1 MKPPGGGQSQL
12 RYLHDPPVL
21 RVLIVGRMTS
31 ASRLIPLIIASAL
44 FMENMDSTVIATSLP
59 AIARDLGTDPIV
71 LKLAFTTYLLSL
83 TVFIPIS
90 GWLADRFGARHVF
103 RAAILTFTL
112 GSIACGMATSLGG
125 LVAARALQGIGG
137 AMMVPVGRII
147 LLRAIPKSEL
157 VDALAWLT
165 IPALIGPMVGP
176 PVGGFITDTFGWRW
190 VFWMNVPFGI
200 AAIGLATWLMPE
212 TGVEKVPPLDLRGF
226 LLSGI
231 GLSSLVFGLTVLG
244 RDVLPGSLPLGMVV
258 FGLVMVTLYVLHAR
272 RVEAPILDLRLLR
285 IETFRAGVVGGSLFR
300 LGVGAVPFLLP
311 LMFQIGYGMSAFQSG
326 LITFIAA
333 VGAISMKFG
342 AAKLIRRFGFR
353 QLLLVNGVLA
363 SVSIS
368 VMGLLS
374 DTTPYVIALALLFI
388 GGFLRSLQFTAMN
401 AMSYADVT
409 SEQASYA
416 TGLYTVAQ
424 QLSLAAGVV
433 LAAFVL
439 EAAQWWRAEQALMP
453 MDFTIAF
460 AVVAVCSLGALSQFL
475 NLSPSAGES
484 VSGKGTAAHSD
495 VRDGKA
501 DV

>member
-1 MKPPGGGQSQL
+1 
-12 RYLHDPPVL
+12 
-21 RVLIVGRMTS
+21 MTS
-31 ASRLIPLIIASAL
+31 ASRIIPLIIASAL

-103 RAAILTFTL
+103 RIAILTFTL
-112 GSIACGMATSLGG
+112 GSIACGMAQSLGW
-125 LVAARALQGIGG
+125 LVAARALQGVGG

-165 IPALIGPMVGP
+165 IPALLGPLVGP
-176 PVGGFITDTFGWRW
+176 PAGGFITDTFGWRW
-190 VFWMNVPFGI
+190 IFWMNVPFGI
-200 AAIGLATWLMPE
+200 VAIGLATWMMPE
-212 TGVEKVPPLDLRGF
+212 TVVDKVPPLDLRGF
-226 LLSGI
+226 ILSGL
-231 GLSSLVFGLTVLG
+231 GLSTLVFGLTVVG
-244 RDVLPGSLPLGMVV
+244 RDVLPGYWPTALMG
-258 FGLVMVTLYVLHAR
+258 FGLVMVVLYVRHAR
-272 RVEAPILDLRLLR
+272 RAAAPILDLRLLR

-326 LITFIAA
+326 LITFMAA
-333 VGAISMKFG
+333 AGAISMKFG
-342 AAKLIRRFGFR
+342 AAKMIRRFGFKR
-353 QLLLVNGVLA
+353 LLLINGVLA
-363 SVSIS
+363 SLSIS
-368 VMGLLS
+368 VMGLLT
-374 DTTPYVIALALLFI
+374 DTTPYAIALVLLFA

-401 AMSYADVT
+401 AMSYADVDN
-409 SEQASYA
+409 EQASYA

-424 QLSLAAGVV
+424 QLSLAGGVV

-439 EAAQWWRAEQALMP
+439 EAAQWWRAEALLTP

-460 AVVAVCSLGALSQFL
+460 AVVAAFSLGALPQFISL
-475 NLSPSAGES
+475 APGAGSS
-484 VSGKGTAAHSD
+484 VSGNSRQK
-495 VRDGKA
+495 VE
-501 DV
+501 